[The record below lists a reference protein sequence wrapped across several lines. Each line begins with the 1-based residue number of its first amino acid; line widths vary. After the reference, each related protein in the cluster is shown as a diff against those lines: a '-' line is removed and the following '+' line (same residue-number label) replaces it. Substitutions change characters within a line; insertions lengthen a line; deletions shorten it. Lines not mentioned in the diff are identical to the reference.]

1 MKSPDGL
8 LAISLRVK
16 ARVFKTQGAWVFSLR
31 ESSAR
36 LRVFN
41 PTKDSRAGLK
51 KLSVC
56 PRCRGV
62 YSKPW
67 VTSFRVQ
74 PYMSLLCPEYVAS
87 PSTIE
92 NFPFKHKSRFSS
104 DQSYHTLSK
113 GWWLRRVCILFFL
126 CACLWRKLNHWWNVF
141 LHVCHA
147 RHSRGQSCLSVWFQL
162 KTLIILSLLVF
173 DRFQHM

>member
-113 GWWLRRVCILFFL
+113 GWWLRRVCILFFPMCMSVTQIKSL
-126 CACLWRKLNHWWNVF
+126 MECVFACVSRTWFQGTIMLVSVISIKDPHNFEFACLW
-141 LHVCHA
+141 
-147 RHSRGQSCLSVWFQL
+147 
-162 KTLIILSLLVF
+162 
-173 DRFQHM
+173 